1 MSGSS
6 LREIEIF
13 YFEISRLIRVDEM
26 TNEQQGATM
35 TSMERVL
42 TTLGHQEPD
51 RVPFF
56 LLLTMHGARELGLSI
71 QEYFSKAEYVVE
83 GQLRMRRKY
92 GHDCLNPFCYAAME
106 TEAFGGEVIWFEDGP
121 PNSGEPIIQTEKD
134 ILSLQIPEIHSSP
147 CLVRMLNIIQ
157 SLKEK
162 TGDEAPVIGTVVSP
176 FSLPVMQMG
185 FPAYIELMYEQPELF
200 QRLMEVNQEFCVAW
214 ANAQVRAGATAICY
228 FDPLTSPTITAPGV
242 HLEKGFAIVRQT
254 LARIES
260 PTAIHLA
267 SGHTLSVI
275 DDIAATGTAA
285 VGVSVGEDL
294 AELKAVCR
302 GRLTILGNLNGIEMR
317 GWTPEQAEKKVR
329 EAVRKAGAGGGFILA
344 DNHGEIPWQVS
355 EEVLSAIS
363 EAVQTW
369 GRYPLRDL

>member
-1 MSGSS
+1 MMG
-6 LREIEIF
+6 
-13 YFEISRLIRVDEM
+13 
-26 TNEQQGATM
+26 EQQGATM

-83 GQLRMRRKY
+83 GQLRMRQKY

-106 TEAFGGEVIWFEDGP
+106 TEAFGGEVLWFEDGP

-134 ILSLQIPEIHSSP
+134 ILSLQIPEIHNSP
-147 CLVRMLNIIQ
+147 VLMRMLNIIEA
-157 SLKEK
+157 LKEK
-162 TGDEAPVIGTVVSP
+162 AGDEVPIIGTVVSP

-200 QRLMEVNQEFCVAW
+200 NRLMEVNQEFCVAW
-214 ANAQVRAGATAICY
+214 ANAQVQAGATAICY
-228 FDPLTSPTITAPGV
+228 FDPLTSPTMTAPGV
-242 HLEKGFAIVRQT
+242 RLEKGFSIARKT
-254 LARIES
+254 LARIQS

-275 DDIAATGTAA
+275 DDIVATGTAA
-285 VGVSVGEDL
+285 IGVSVTEDL
-294 AELKAVCR
+294 REVKTACQ
-302 GRLTILGNLNGIEMR
+302 GRLTVLGNLNGIEMR
-317 GWTPEQAEKKVR
+317 RWTPQQAEDKVR
-329 EAVRKAGAGGGFILA
+329 EAVCEAGTGGGFILS

-355 EEVLSAIS
+355 EEVLLAIS
-363 EAVQTW
+363 EAVHRW
-369 GRYPLRDL
+369 GVYPLCDL